1 MLRRALF
8 ANPALPRNFTRRVAR
23 RIPGNAKLCE
33 DPSVPYSK
41 PLMTTH
47 NELRVG
53 LVSDT
58 HGLLRPEA
66 RAFLAGCDYIVHGG
80 DVGGADILDELAHM
94 APLIAVRGNNDTQV
108 WAARLAQT
116 ELVRVGGIF
125 LYVIHNLEELDIDP
139 AAAGVRVVVSGHS
152 HQPKIEERA
161 GILYVNPGSC
171 GPRRFKLP
179 ISAGELTVSESAVKA
194 RIVDLALATQT

>member
-1 MLRRALF
+1 MK
-8 ANPALPRNFTRRVAR
+8 
-23 RIPGNAKLCE
+23 IQ
-33 DPSVPYSK
+33 
-41 PLMTTH
+41 

-80 DVGGADILDELAHM
+80 DVGNAEILDDLALM

-116 ELVRVGGIF
+116 ELVRVGNIF

-152 HQPKIEERA
+152 HQPKVEERA

-171 GPRRFKLP
+171 GPRRFRLP
-179 ISAGELTVSESAVKA
+179 ISAGELTVSGSAVKA
-194 RIVDLALATQT
+194 RIVDLASSV